1 MNWLFNCDPQM
12 RCPTA
17 TEMLMST
24 PPGPVI
30 NMTEDPR
37 YKRTSLIYG
46 RQNFILVHIDSLHG
60 ITFRNQLMSIMLVI
74 SGGQH
79 LHA

>member
-30 NMTEDPR
+30 DMAEDPR
-37 YKRTSLIYG
+37 YKRAGHIYG
-46 RQNFILVHIDSLHG
+46 G
-60 ITFRNQLMSIMLVI
+60 WQLYIV
-74 SGGQH
+74 
-79 LHA
+79 